1 MSDQQQPISS
11 VLSSTLS
18 KTASIIQPADS
29 ELTRWR
35 KTFDKFA
42 TEEVE
47 GKK

>member
-1 MSDQQQPISS
+1 M
-11 VLSSTLS
+11 
-18 KTASIIQPADS
+18 IQPADS